1 MLTFNSLSRFNRWLA
16 RAYAHASQL
25 RWSFVALLGVGHVT
39 LSYVLLQAV
48 EERLAAPDVFWYFYI
63 TTATTVGYGDFSPT
77 SVSGRWIVTLFVMP
91 GSIVLFTTVLAKLI
105 QDVTNAWRKRMKG
118 LKDFSQM
125 SGHLVVVGW
134 CVQRTARIVQL
145 IRGDASEQRDIILLA
160 QLDENPLPDD
170 IHFVH
175 TSNLS
180 ASAAIQQAGVPRA
193 DFVVILGQDDN
204 ESLTTALAV
213 GAMYTGHL
221 VVYFEQPSYAR
232 LLRQHCPNAEAVV
245 SLSVEN
251 LVRTAQ
257 DPGSSSVVTQL
268 LSNLEGQTQYR
279 VRVPPGRPTV
289 TYGELFLLFKQR
301 HDATLL
307 GLADQTG
314 KVQLNPDSA
323 TPVAA
328 GDALYFMAARRLR
341 GSEVDWP

>member
-1 MLTFNSLSRFNRWLA
+1 
-16 RAYAHASQL
+16 
-25 RWSFVALLGVGHVT
+25 
-39 LSYVLLQAV
+39 
-48 EERLAAPDVFWYFYI
+48 
-63 TTATTVGYGDFSPT
+63 
-77 SVSGRWIVTLFVMP
+77 
-91 GSIVLFTTVLAKLI
+91 
-105 QDVTNAWRKRMKG
+105 
-118 LKDFSQM
+118 
-125 SGHLVVVGW
+125 
-134 CVQRTARIVQL
+134 
-145 IRGDASEQRDIILLA
+145 
-160 QLDENPLPDD
+160 
-170 IHFVH
+170 
-175 TSNLS
+175 
-180 ASAAIQQAGVPRA
+180 
-193 DFVVILGQDDN
+193 
-204 ESLTTALAV
+204 
-213 GAMYTGHL
+213 MYTGHL